1 MYGKGYTMQKIILVI
16 SLMFM
21 FLGCSNKVAQIASD
35 EPKFEVNKTLYP
47 FKSRYLSLE
56 NGAKIHYV
64 DEGEGEVLLLLH
76 GNPTWSFLYR
86 DMINDLKDD
95 FRVIAPDYAGFGLSI
110 PPKEFGFKADEHAK
124 LMNEFVKKMDLNN
137 TTIMV
142 QDWGGPIGFDIAIN
156 QPDRV
161 KAFIIGNTWA
171 WELERVGH
179 KAFSTLFGG
188 YVGQFL
194 SWANNGVVSF
204 FMSQGVEHEL
214 SDEVLAMYDAPFKDR
229 ANRKQTHI
237 FPAELWDAD
246 EFLKDVYEGLE
257 TIADKPAL
265 IVWGTEDFAFQ
276 EPERERFEEIFKKHK
291 TILLEEAG
299 HFIQEDAPHEISD
312 AIKAWY
318 PTIKDER

>member
-1 MYGKGYTMQKIILVI
+1 MRKLLLLI
-16 SLMFM
+16 SLLFV
-21 FLGCSNKVAQIASD
+21 LIGCTDKTRLVSTN
-35 EPKFEVNKTLYP
+35 EPKFEVNKKLYP
-47 FKSRYLSLE
+47 FKSNYLTLE
-56 NGAKIHYV
+56 SGAKIHYV

-86 DMINDLKDD
+86 DMIAELKND

-110 PPKEFGFKADEHAK
+110 ASKDFGFKADEHAK
-124 LMNEFVKKMDLNN
+124 LMNEFVEKMDLNN

-156 QPDRV
+156 QPERI
-161 KAFIIGNTWA
+161 KAFVIGNTWA

-188 YVGQFL
+188 YVGQFI
-194 SWANNGVVSF
+194 SWLNNGVVGF

-214 SDEVLAMYDAPFKDR
+214 SDEVLAMYDAPFKSR
-229 ANRKQTHI
+229 SHRKQTHV
-237 FPAELWDAD
+237 FPAQLWDAD
-246 EFLKDVYEGLE
+246 EFLKSVYEGLE

-276 EPERERFEEIFKKHK
+276 EPERERFEETFKNHK
-291 TILLEEAG
+291 TVLLEEAG
-299 HFIQEDAPHEISD
+299 HFIQEDAPKEIST
-312 AIKAWY
+312 AIKVWY
-318 PTIKDER
+318 PTIE